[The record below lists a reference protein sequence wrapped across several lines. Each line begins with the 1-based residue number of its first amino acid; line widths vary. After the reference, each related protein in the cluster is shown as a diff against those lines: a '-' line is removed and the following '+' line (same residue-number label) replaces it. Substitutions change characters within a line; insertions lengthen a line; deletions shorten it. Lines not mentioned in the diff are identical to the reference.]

1 MNLNST
7 ENKMNIAYLKLI
19 LIVIVA
25 NIVTTAC
32 SVKPEPIKFGTENCD
47 HCRMTIS
54 DNRFGAE
61 IVTKKGRVYKF
72 DDLKCLKDY
81 LKQGDVTKENI
92 HSLWAVDF
100 SKPETLTDVEKSYLL
115 YHDAI
120 RSPMGSNTAAFAI
133 EDSAKTYFKKYSGE
147 ELKWADFISH

>member
-1 MNLNST
+1 MKTAYQKLT
-7 ENKMNIAYLKLI
+7 LLIA
-19 LIVIVA
+19 
-25 NIVTTAC
+25 VTAITTSAC
-32 SVKPEPIKFGTENCD
+32 SVKPEPIKFGTDNCD

-72 DDLKCLKDY
+72 DDLLCLKDY

-100 SKPETLTDVEKSYLL
+100 SKPETLTEVEKSFLL
-115 YHDAI
+115 RHDAI
-120 RSPMGSNTAAFAI
+120 RSPMGSNTAAFAV
-133 EDSAKTYFKKYSGE
+133 EDSAKFYSQKYTGE
-147 ELKWADFISH
+147 ELKWVDFISQ